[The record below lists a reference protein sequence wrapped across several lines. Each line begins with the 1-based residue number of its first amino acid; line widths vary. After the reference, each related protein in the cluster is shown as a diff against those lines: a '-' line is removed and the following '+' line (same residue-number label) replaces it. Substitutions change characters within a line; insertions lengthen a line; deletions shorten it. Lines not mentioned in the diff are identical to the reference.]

1 MNEVLRQRGGK
12 VLARDNGHVCICGIG
27 ARTPLGL
34 DAPFSAAAVRCGISA
49 LQFHPA
55 CVDKAGEPMR
65 VAGDAEMDP
74 WLPAADRIATLLR
87 AAVAEA
93 MNGLSKIRRG
103 ARMPFLIG
111 LPEPRPGLPADLA
124 ESLTTRIRSE
134 FAPTILCTGHAAGL
148 MAIEQGARLIA
159 SGKAPVCLVGAADS
173 YLNPET
179 LEWLDATGRLSSSEN
194 RNGFPP
200 GEAAGACLLA
210 TTAVA
215 RSHGLPILA
224 QIASTATTVERIPI
238 RSQAVCIGEGLT
250 VAIKA
255 ATAPLGNE
263 RIAATYCDLNGER
276 YRNEEWVYA
285 LLRVQEAFVDHAYV
299 SPADCW
305 GDVGAASGA
314 LFAALAITAAQRGY
328 SRGPSSLLWA
338 GSESGYRSAVALIV
352 PETEG

>member
-1 MNEVLRQRGGK
+1 

-148 MAIEQGARLIA
+148 MAI
-159 SGKAPVCLVGAADS
+159 
-173 YLNPET
+173 
-179 LEWLDATGRLSSSEN
+179 
-194 RNGFPP
+194 
-200 GEAAGACLLA
+200 
-210 TTAVA
+210 
-215 RSHGLPILA
+215 
-224 QIASTATTVERIPI
+224 
-238 RSQAVCIGEGLT
+238 
-250 VAIKA
+250 
-255 ATAPLGNE
+255 
-263 RIAATYCDLNGER
+263 
-276 YRNEEWVYA
+276 
-285 LLRVQEAFVDHAYV
+285 
-299 SPADCW
+299 
-305 GDVGAASGA
+305 
-314 LFAALAITAAQRGY
+314 
-328 SRGPSSLLWA
+328 
-338 GSESGYRSAVALIV
+338 
-352 PETEG
+352 